1 MSGKMMPFNACAMSK
16 TSNGSNPSEEVM
28 IPMKMTIANTSLYF
42 LLFTPPFQRRQLL
55 IVAAAPIG
63 EAIAED
69 RPAENK
75 PTLMKIGAKSPKI
88 GLSGSD
94 NSTKLVTSFPW
105 MSVPAVISM
114 AADISPPNPI
124 ATIVS
129 ILTILKSF
137 IPLNRSCIELA
148 WIKKL

>member
-1 MSGKMMPFNACAMSK
+1 MMPFNACAMSK

-94 NSTKLVTSFPW
+94 NSTKLVTSF
-105 MSVPAVISM
+105 
-114 AADISPPNPI
+114 
-124 ATIVS
+124 
-129 ILTILKSF
+129 
-137 IPLNRSCIELA
+137 RG
-148 WIKKL
+148 